1 MYSPLIE
8 SVILE
13 MPEFEPHYLL
23 TIDRQNNTDTMEL
36 KVEVREDCYSDEI
49 NKMLALKKKLTSRL
63 QSVLGLGV
71 NVKLV
76 EPRSIERSV
85 GKAKRVIDNRK
96 L

>member
-1 MYSPLIE
+1 MTHVPVVVGRE
-8 SVILE
+8 
-13 MPEFEPHYLL
+13 
-23 TIDRQNNTDTMEL
+23 NNTDTMEL
-36 KVEVREDCYSDEI
+36 QVEVRPDFYSDEI
-49 NKMLALKKKLTSRL
+49 NRMLALKKKLAGRL